1 MSKGLRSGK
10 KLDQQ
15 PTMSAENFA
24 ELSRLVKVLA
34 QKIDQLEAVSQSRH
48 DERCAKL
55 TTLETTTNGLSA
67 GLEGL
72 NQELETV
79 K

>member
-1 MSKGLRSGK
+1 MPSNEWRRVIPCSALKFWKWLYFLIMSNVLRSGK

-34 QKIDQLEAVSQSRH
+34 
-48 DERCAKL
+48 
-55 TTLETTTNGLSA
+55 ET
-67 GLEGL
+67 
-72 NQELETV
+72 

>member
-1 MSKGLRSGK
+1 LKFGKWLYFLIVSKVLRSGK

-34 QKIDQLEAVSQSRH
+34 EKIDH
-48 DERCAKL
+48 WK
-55 TTLETTTNGLSA
+55 LSA
-67 GLEGL
+67 KAAMMKYMR
-72 NQELETV
+72 N
-79 K
+79 